1 MVNTIQAIRVQ
12 RGLTQVQV
20 SVRSGLRLGVV
31 CRIEQGR
38 VRNPRWRTMIAL
50 ADTLSVSLDQLRDL
64 GFGLTPDSSGSGRAP
79 AGSRVQCV

>member
-1 MVNTIQAIRVQ
+1 MVNAIQAIRVR

-38 VRNPRWRTMIAL
+38 VRNPRWRTMVAL
-50 ADTLSVSLDQLRDL
+50 ADTLKISLDELRDL
-64 GFGLTPDSSGSGRAP
+64 GFGSARDSGDSGRAP
-79 AGSRVQCV
+79 SLSR